1 MKLVFEM
8 EDQTRRLASEA
19 ARGGEG
25 EMRGN
30 EEVRNVGG
38 IDFSRDSG
46 VVAGRARV
54 LKNSATIGSDPDE
67 TEDSGFDVRGCG
79 AKVVNR
85 QVGFGDLGD
94 RGQMERRVGCITD
107 SNDGFWV

>member
-8 EDQTRRLASEA
+8 EKQTRRLASEA

-30 EEVRNVGG
+30 EEVRDVSS
-38 IDFSRDSG
+38 IYFSCDSS

-67 TEDSGFDVRGCG
+67 TENGGVKVRGGG
-79 AKVVNR
+79 AKVVDR
-85 QVGFGDLGD
+85 QVGFGDVGD
-94 RGQMERRVGCITD
+94 RGQMERRVGCVAD
-107 SNDGFWV
+107 SNDGFGV